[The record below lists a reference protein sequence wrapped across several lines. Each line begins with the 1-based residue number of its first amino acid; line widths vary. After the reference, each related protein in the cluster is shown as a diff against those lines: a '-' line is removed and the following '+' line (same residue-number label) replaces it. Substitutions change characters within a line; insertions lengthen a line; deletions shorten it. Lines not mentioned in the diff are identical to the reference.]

1 MVSFDRQEGLEQ
13 RLGLDIQGL
22 GLGLVLCENGRSRSR
37 LDRSRKILAGLGLG
51 LVSDDK
57 LNVSVSS
64 RSWG

>member
-22 GLGLVLCENGRSRSR
+22 GLGLVLCEKWKVSVSS
-37 LDRSRKILAGLGLG
+37 RSRKILAGLGLG

-64 RSWG
+64 RSWV